1 MVGKV
6 SGGMSSVIGLYYEIR
21 KNNFGPFCAEIL
33 DFSTGKQFLKI
44 SENHRKNSEGD
55 PKAKMASQITY
66 GPRNRSFRSCLNTS
80 EIFMKIEKVFLI
92 EKSRIKKLNRN

>member
-1 MVGKV
+1 MF
-6 SGGMSSVIGLYYEIR
+6 Y
-21 KNNFGPFCAEIL
+21 PFCEEIL
-33 DFSTGKQFLKI
+33 DFTIGKHFLKI

-80 EIFMKIEKVFLI
+80 EIFMKIEKVFLV
-92 EKSRIKKLNRN
+92 EKSRTKKV